1 MADLGNLEKLDELG
15 VRRIWPREDQDFSPW
30 LTENID
36 FLNKALN
43 ISIEITQA
51 EAPVGNFRL
60 DLEGMDSVSQRPVVI
75 ENQFGRSDHAH
86 LGQLITYA
94 SGREAGINI
103 WIANEFQ
110 LPHRNAIEWLN
121 KISPPELSFYAI
133 ELEVLKIDESKPAT
147 NFRIMA
153 GPPPS
158 KRKEIPSGDQI
169 SPRNRQY
176 QEFFDRLRAVILNL
190 DPKLT
195 RAKGL
200 PQSWWSL
207 GIGRTG
213 FALTAAFT
221 ADAKFRIEIYIDLG
235 VKDDNKYAL
244 TQLRENETHI
254 EEQIK
259 QPLIWDYLPESRACR
274 VFVADDGT
282 IDDAEKHEELIAW
295 GAPMMV
301 KFREVFAP
309 LIRNLDL
316 KSSV

>member
-1 MADLGNLEKLDELG
+1 MADLGKLERLDETG
-15 VRRIWPREDQDFSPW
+15 VRRIWPREDQNFSPW
-30 LTENID
+30 LADNIG
-36 FLNKALN
+36 FLNEALN

-51 EAPVGNFRL
+51 EVPVENFRL

-75 ENQFGRSDHAH
+75 ENQFGRSDHDH
-86 LGQLITYA
+86 LGKLITYA
-94 SGREAGINI
+94 AGREAGINI

-110 LPHRNAIEWLN
+110 SPHRNAIEWLN
-121 KISPPELSFYAI
+121 RISPSELSFYAI
-133 ELEVLKIDESKPAT
+133 ELEVLKIDESRPAT
-147 NFRIMA
+147 NFRIIA

-158 KRKEIPSGDQI
+158 KRKEIPSGDQV

-176 QEFFDRLRAVILNL
+176 QEFFDRLRAVILQL
-190 DPKLT
+190 DSNFT

-235 VKDDNKYAL
+235 VKDDNEYAL
-244 TQLRENETHI
+244 TQLRENETLI
-254 EEQIK
+254 EERIE
-259 QPLIWDYLPESRACR
+259 QPLVWDYLPESRACR
-274 VFVADDGT
+274 VYVSIDGT
-282 IDDAEKHEELIAW
+282 IDDAEKHEELLTW

-301 KFREVFAP
+301 KFREIFSP

-316 KSSV
+316 KSAV